1 MSAIESVESV
11 GATPPVNPASRVHRV
26 ASVRPTEKAGKVEG
40 FTETLDAAIE
50 EVDGMQKRADRATLG
65 LSTGE
70 VEDVHQVMIAMNEAD
85 LSFRMMLE
93 VRNRLVDAYKEI
105 ARLQI

>member
-1 MSAIESVESV
+1 MSAIESI
-11 GATPPVNPASRVHRV
+11 GAFPPVRPAGRVQRA
-26 ASVRPTEKAGKVEG
+26 ASARPAEETKQAEG
-40 FTETLDAAIE
+40 FTESLDAALE
-50 EVDGMQKRADRATLG
+50 EVDGLQKRADRATLG